1 MYCVVNVNDRTVNTL
16 LGTVGL
22 DKAYLDN
29 NGDKDNFINL
39 VKPHVIMYVAD
50 NLLMTSLRNL
60 LSSRYVT

>member
-39 VKPHVIMYVAD
+39 VKPHVIMCVAD

-60 LSSRYVT
+60 LSSNYVS